1 MAYTTINKPSQYF
14 NTITYTGAGGATQSV
29 TGTGFSP
36 DLIWI
41 KNRTDAYSHV
51 LQDICRGFGATK
63 NLSSN
68 STNAEGASGATGD
81 NYGHVLT
88 SDSNG
93 FTVTY
98 TINASNDGG
107 TIRKGTYYSGDNY
120 VSWCWDA
127 NGTGVSNTAGSIT
140 STVSAN
146 TTSGF
151 SIVQGQMNASGSWTV
166 GHGLGVTPSM
176 IICRGQNVTSVW
188 ATYHKS
194 LGAGNYLTLN
204 TTNASTSDANVWN
217 NTLPTSSVYSMNATF
232 WSAGAGQNFIAY
244 CFAEVKGFS
253 KFGSWTGD
261 GATSTDGLFVYLG
274 FKPKFFM
281 WKRTDTSGFNWY
293 MFDTARDT
301 YNLSTKYIL
310 ANSSNAEASG
320 INIDFVSNGVKFRDY
335 GSIINASGG
344 TYIYMAFAE
353 NPFVSSTF
361 IPTTAR

>member
-120 VSWCWDA
+120 VSWNWLAA
-127 NGTGVSNTAGSIT
+127 NSTTSNTSGSIS

-204 TTNASTSDANVWN
+204 TTNASTADANVWN

-253 KFGSWTGD
+253 KFGSYTSNGSAD
-261 GATSTDGLFVYLG
+261 GTFIYTG
-274 FKPKFFM
+274 FKPAFIMTKQSNAGTGANWFM
-281 WKRTDTSGFNWY
+281 VDNKRNTFNVVN
-293 MFDTARDT
+293 
-301 YNLSTKYIL
+301 NLL
-310 ANSSNAEASG
+310 DANLSNAERNA
-320 INIDFVSNGVKFRDY
+320 NIYDFYSNGFKDRLGL
-335 GSIINASGG
+335 GSGEPF
-344 TYIYMAFAE
+344 IYMAFAE

>member
-1 MAYTTINKPSQYF
+1 MAYTTINKSSSYF
-14 NTITYTGAGGATQSV
+14 NTKLYTGTGATNSV
-29 TGTGFSP
+29 TGVGFQP
-36 DLIWI
+36 DWVWI
-41 KNRTDAYSHV
+41 KNRTAVTAPVVYDAV
-51 LQDICRGFGATK
+51 RGATK
-63 NLSSN
+63 DLYTSTTDAEG
-68 STNAEGASGATGD
+68 TNANG
-81 NYGHVLT
+81 VT
-88 SDSNG
+88 SFNSDG
-93 FTVTY
+93 FTVG
-98 TINASNDGG
+98 SSGG
-107 TIRKGTYYSGDNY
+107 VNGNTQNIVAWNWLG
-120 VSWCWDA
+120 A
-127 NGTGVSNTAGSIT
+127 NTTVSNTSGSIT

-204 TTNASTSDANVWN
+204 TTNASTADANVWN

-244 CFAEVKGFS
+244 CFAEVKGYS

-281 WKRTDTSGFNWY
+281 WKRTDASGYNWY
-293 MFDTARDT
+293 MFDTARDP

-353 NPFVSSTF
+353 NPFVSSTQ